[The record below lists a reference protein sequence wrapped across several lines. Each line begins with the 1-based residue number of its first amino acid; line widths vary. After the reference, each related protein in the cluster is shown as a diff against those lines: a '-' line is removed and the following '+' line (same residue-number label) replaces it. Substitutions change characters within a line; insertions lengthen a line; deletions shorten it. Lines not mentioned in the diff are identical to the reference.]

1 MLNIIRKKPKMNVD
15 ALRERENKPAAA
27 AAHPVVNNNN
37 QADPAGGT
45 AVKASREGLEFAQ
58 R

>member
-27 AAHPVVNNNN
+27 AAHPVVNNN